1 MRVSGHSIFKIGPS
15 VAKLSRIMCCSYKI
29 NFLTEINKYFRE
41 YLLNFI
47 TSVIKNFNYTI
58 VFFAQKFGG
67 KQFTM

>member
-1 MRVSGHSIFKIGPS
+1 M
-15 VAKLSRIMCCSYKI
+15 